1 MNRDEILARSRQ
13 ENQPEDEREQF
24 VDAKA
29 SLFSLSTMIILV
41 VVLCCIRR
49 FVHGGT
55 EVHDLFAL
63 LWGTFAVRYF
73 YCLWKDRRKGNLA
86 IALTTSALAIHQFI
100 LYILEGQPND
110 TPSCNPTQG
119 GHRL

>member
-63 LWGTFAVRYF
+63 LWAPLPYDTSTVSGKTVGRGT
-73 YCLWKDRRKGNLA
+73 
-86 IALTTSALAIHQFI
+86 
-100 LYILEGQPND
+100 
-110 TPSCNPTQG
+110 
-119 GHRL
+119 

>member
-1 MNRDEILARSRQ
+1 MNRDEILAGSRQ

-100 LYILEGQPND
+100 LYILEG
-110 TPSCNPTQG
+110 
-119 GHRL
+119 